1 MNCPATRWAKWKRRS
16 SCEGQRANFDTARS
30 NRYFERVNLA
40 DFQEALLQQME
51 RKTHW
56 AWPAFTGGLVRKDKL
71 HIHLEQEWDVYVRDF
86 PVMVGRAYVQCPV
99 AEVRR
104 ELAEN
109 LYEEE
114 TGGLAAGRPHPE
126 LFMMYP
132 KGLGMNLARFDQ
144 VELLPAARAYRGFLD
159 DATTS
164 RGWSVAAAIATL
176 FIEGTAYERHELD
189 DNAPARPQP
198 PLEEHPL
205 AKHYGLPVEYLA
217 LTKAHRSVEGE
228 HRKAAWRVM
237 LDHVP
242 VMEREPV
249 VTALG
254 QAVDAWRAYRDDVAE
269 KCGVTRDTLA
279 RTG

>member
-1 MNCPATRWAKWKRRS
+1 
-16 SCEGQRANFDTARS
+16 
-30 NRYFERVNLA
+30 VNVTE
-40 DFQEALLQQME
+40 FQEALLEQME

-56 AWPAFTGGLVRKDKL
+56 AWPAFTGGLVPKDKL
-71 HIHLEQEWDVYVRDF
+71 HIHLEHEWAVYVRDF
-86 PVMVGRAYVQCPV
+86 PIMVGRAYVQCPI

-114 TGGLAAGRPHPE
+114 TGGLAAGKPHPE

-132 KGLGMNLARFDQ
+132 QGLGMEVERFAN
-144 VELLPAARAYRGFLD
+144 VELLPAARAYREFLD
-159 DATTS
+159 DATTN
-164 RGWSVAAAIATL
+164 RRWAVAAAIATL

-189 DNAPARPQP
+189 PSAPPRPQP

-205 AKHYGLPVEYLA
+205 AKHYGLPVECLA

-237 LDHVP
+237 LNHLP
-242 VMEREPV
+242 ASERVDV
-249 VTALG
+249 VRAMR
-254 QAVDAWRAYRDDVAE
+254 QAVDAWRAYRDDVALA
-269 KCGVTRDTLA
+269 CGITRDTLQP
-279 RTG
+279 TG